1 MISMK
6 KYRVQLEKLY
16 TDTCTV
22 IEKQKVKTSS
32 KQTRFEDVIVL
43 SDLKCR
49 LSTSSIPSASKGDVS
64 SIEKE
69 IKLFVSP
76 EIDIKPGSKIIVKK
90 ILEDGM
96 TIEETYNCCGY
107 AGAYQ
112 THREYQL
119 EIEDKRA

>member
-1 MISMK
+1 MFSMK
-6 KYRVQLEKLY
+6 KYRRELEKLY

-32 KQTRFEDVIVL
+32 SQTRFEDVIVL

-49 LSTSSIPSASKGDVS
+49 LSTLSIPSASGGDVS
-64 SIEKE
+64 SLVKE

-76 EIDIKPGSKIIVKK
+76 EIEIKPGSKVIVKK
-90 ILEDGM
+90 ILEDGI

-107 AGAYQ
+107 VGAYQ

-119 EIEDKRA
+119 EIEDKKA

>member
-6 KYRVQLEKLY
+6 RYRAQLEKLY

-22 IEKQKVKTSS
+22 IEKQKIKTPS

-49 LSTSSIPSASKGDVS
+49 LSTSSVPSASVSDVS
-64 SIEKE
+64 SISKE
-69 IKLFVSP
+69 IKLFVPP
-76 EIDIKPGSKIIVKK
+76 EIDIKPGSSVIVKK
-90 ILEDGM
+90 NLEDGM
-96 TIEETYNCCGY
+96 TIEEIYNCCGY

-119 EIEDKRA
+119 EIDDKRA

>member
-6 KYRVQLEKLY
+6 KYSAQLEKLY

-22 IEKQKVKTSS
+22 IEKQKIKTPS
-32 KQTRFEDVIVL
+32 KQTRFKDVTVL
-43 SDLKCR
+43 SDVKCR
-49 LSTSSIPSASKGDVS
+49 LSTSSIPYASGGDVS
-64 SIEKE
+64 SIAKE

-76 EIDIKPGSKIIVKK
+76 DINIKPGSKVIVKK
-90 ILEDGM
+90 ILEDGI
-96 TIEETYNCCGY
+96 TIEETYSCCGY

>member
-6 KYRVQLEKLY
+6 KYRAQLEKLY

-22 IEKQKVKTSS
+22 IEKKKIKTSS
-32 KQTRFEDVIVL
+32 MQTRFEDMTVL
-43 SDLKCR
+43 SDVKCR
-49 LSTSSIPSASKGDVS
+49 LSVASIPSASRGDVS
-64 SIEKE
+64 SLVKE

-76 EIDIKPGSKIIVKK
+76 EIDIKPGSKVIVKK
-90 ILEDGM
+90 ILEDGI
-96 TIEETYNCCGY
+96 TIEETYSCSGY

-119 EIEDKRA
+119 EIEDKKA

>member
-1 MISMK
+1 MLNMK
-6 KYRVQLEKLY
+6 KYRARLEEFY

-22 IEKQKVKTSS
+22 IEKQKIKTPS
-32 KQTRFEDVIVL
+32 KQTRFEDVTVL

-49 LSTSSIPSASKGDVS
+49 LSTSSISSASGGDVS
-64 SIEKE
+64 SLAKE

-76 EIDIKPGSKIIVKK
+76 EIDIKPGSKVIVKR
-90 ILEDGM
+90 ILEDGI
-96 TIEETYNCCGY
+96 TIEETYNCSGY

-119 EIEDKRA
+119 EIEDKKA